1 MALGV
6 LKSLMHII
14 EKIIL
19 ECDRAIVAE
28 DFDALLGHYTD
39 DAVLVIQP
47 GMNATGKQEIRTAF
61 QKIAVY
67 FKHGLKVTQDGME
80 ILQTGDTALVLA
92 KTIIEAPNQSTE
104 QRMATYV
111 FTKDDDRWLC
121 SIDNSYGHQIL
132 GVDG

>member
-6 LKSLMHII
+6 LKNLMHII
-14 EKIIL
+14 EQIIL

-28 DFDALLGHYTD
+28 DFDALLCHYTD
-39 DAVLVIQP
+39 DAVLVVQP
-47 GMNATGKQEIRTAF
+47 GMNATGKQEIRAAF

>member
-1 MALGV
+1 
-6 LKSLMHII
+6 
-14 EKIIL
+14 
-19 ECDRAIVAE
+19 
-28 DFDALLGHYTD
+28 
-39 DAVLVIQP
+39 
-47 GMNATGKQEIRTAF
+47 
-61 QKIAVY
+61 
-67 FKHGLKVTQDGME
+67 ME

-111 FTKDDDRWLC
+111 FTKNDDKWLC